1 MILVIDNYDSFTFNV
16 VQALECA
23 TKEEIKIVR
32 NDEATVEQLAEMK
45 PSKLIVSPGP
55 GNPGTA
61 GVSVPAIRYFA
72 GKIPILGICLGH
84 QAIGEAFGAKIV
96 GAKFIKHGIVEDIEL
111 DGRGIF
117 RTIGRSMKFTRYHS
131 LVIDEATLPS
141 DFEVTARAKDGDIM
155 GIRHKTMPIEGVQF
169 HPESIASNACQELF
183 KAFLNYR
190 RDNLPVSEYLKQLI
204 DERKPLNREQAS
216 FFMEN
221 LTDGTMDEKATASIL
236 TAMAARGLP
245 TAEEMAGCA
254 SALLSKKTPFPLS
267 KSSEKTGNGLA
278 EIVGTGGDG
287 KGSFNI
293 SSMSALVA
301 ASCGQPVAKHGNR
314 AVSSKSGAADFFENL
329 GIKIMAEPDKT
340 ASLVQQT
347 GFGFLMAPVY
357 HSAMRFAAPV
367 RKALGI
373 KTIFNVL
380 GPLLN
385 PAGAEYEVLGVY
397 SKDLMEDYAH
407 AAKALGAKRV
417 MVIHSRD
424 GFDEIS
430 PCQPT
435 DVFQINEDGKEY
447 RYVIDP
453 SKFGISGTSED
464 ELEGGTGA
472 DNAKLAMDVLN
483 GGGRKTIRAAVGL
496 NAGAVLYL
504 SGKAKTLKD
513 GYDMALAAIASGS
526 SLAKLQEIQRV
537 SGELVA

>member
-23 TKEEIKIVR
+23 TQEEIKVVR
-32 NDEATVEQLAEMK
+32 NDEATVEQLAALN
-45 PSKLIVSPGP
+45 PSHLIVSPGP
-55 GNPGTA
+55 GNPTGA
-61 GVSVPAIRYFA
+61 GISVEAIKYFA

-96 GAKFIKHGIVEDIEL
+96 GAKFIKHGIVEEIDL
-111 DGRGIF
+111 DGRGVF
-117 RTIGRSMKFTRYHS
+117 RTIGRNAKFTRYHS
-131 LVIDEATLPS
+131 LVIDEATLPA

-155 GIRHKTMPIEGVQF
+155 GVRHKTMPIEGVQF
-169 HPESIASNACQELF
+169 HPESIASQACQELF

-190 RDNLPVSEYLKQLI
+190 RDNLPVSEYLRQLL
-204 DERKPLNREQAS
+204 DEKKPLTREQAS

-221 LTDGTMDEKATASIL
+221 LTDGTMDEKATAAIL

-245 TAEEMAGCA
+245 TAEEMTGCA
-254 SALLSKKTPFPLS
+254 SALLKKKTDFPTDG
-267 KSSEKTGNGLA
+267 KGLA

-293 SSMSALVA
+293 SSLSALVA
-301 ASCGQPVAKHGNR
+301 ASCGQGVAKHGNR

-329 GIKIMAEPDKT
+329 GIKIMAEPEKT
-340 ASLVQQT
+340 ASLVNQT

-397 SKDLMEDYAH
+397 SADLMEDYAR

-453 SKFGISGTSED
+453 AKFGITDVKTE
-464 ELEGGTGA
+464 ELEGGNGA
-472 DNAKLAMDVLN
+472 DNAKLAMEVLN
-483 GGGRKTIRAAVGL
+483 GGGRAAIKAAVGL
-496 NAGAVLYL
+496 NAGALLYL

-513 GYDMALAAIASGS
+513 GYDMAIAAMTNGTT
-526 SLAKLQEIQRV
+526 LRKLNEIQNV
-537 SGELVA
+537 SAALNNEAVA